1 MTDATTN
8 LKQLKDFVAIFVEN
22 PRLKEYHKHMDSS
35 LLIDIETADLSHERV
50 RDELI
55 GLVIYCLSLANAA
68 GIDLSSAIR
77 EKVVEILKG
86 TW

>member
-22 PRLKEYHKHMDSS
+22 PRLKEYPKAIEPSV
-35 LLIDIETADLSHERV
+35 LVDIETADLSHERV

-55 GLVIYCLSLANAA
+55 DLMIYCLSLANAA

-77 EKVVEILKG
+77 EKVVEMLRG
-86 TW
+86 TR